1 MTLLID
7 ADWLVFSSCCAGEVE
22 IQWDTWNHTLHSNA
36 KDCLAIIEARLEVYK
51 TIAKAQQA

>member
-22 IQWDTWNHTLHSNA
+22 IQWDSWNHTLHSNA
-36 KDCLAIIEARLEVYK
+36 KDCLAIVESRIEV
-51 TIAKAQQA
+51 